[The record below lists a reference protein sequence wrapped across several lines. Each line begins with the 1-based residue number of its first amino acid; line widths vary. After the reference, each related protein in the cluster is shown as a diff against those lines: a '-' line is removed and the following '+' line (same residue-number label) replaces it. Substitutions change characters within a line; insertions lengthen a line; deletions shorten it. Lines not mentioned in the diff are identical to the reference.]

1 MVIGMEKKVLAQLE
15 KCYAVAPLYYE
26 GSLHILVAAEKKDR
40 CILFDGDGNE
50 KATVW
55 EGPGGVMTMVQIPGK
70 DGQFLATHRF
80 YSPNDG
86 KEAGIVSAVPDGKGG
101 WEIRSL
107 VPLPFVHRFDILSSG
122 KEKYLIACTIKSGH
136 RYKDD
141 WSMPGKVYA
150 ARLPEDI
157 SVFHEGNPLQ
167 MEVIKEGML
176 KNHGYCRV
184 GKEGDEAALICSE
197 NGVFLFYPPKPAGH
211 LASDGSKPGH
221 STPDDLKPGHSMQ
234 DGQWK
239 IRQLL
244 DTPASDAVLVDLDG
258 DGEDELFVLSPFHGS
273 EISIYRKSEEGYR
286 KVYVY
291 PEQADFLHAIW
302 GGTINGKATVVA
314 GYRRGAGRLMAFTW
328 NEKKQDYMFR
338 TLDDGCGPANVYG
351 YSYHGKD
358 RLVCANRE
366 TNEIAMYIF

>member
-1 MVIGMEKKVLAQLE
+1 MVIGMEKRVLAQLE

-122 KEKYLIACTIKSGH
+122 GEKYLIACTIKSGH
-136 RYKDD
+136 QYKDD
-141 WSMPGKVYA
+141 WSMPGKVYG

-157 SVFHEGNPLQ
+157 SAYHEGNPLQ
-167 MEVIKEGML
+167 LEVIKDGML
-176 KNHGYCRV
+176 KNHGYCKV
-184 GKEGDEAALICSE
+184 EKEGNEAALICSE
-197 NGVFLFYPPKPAGH
+197 NGIFLFYPPK
-211 LASDGSKPGH
+211 
-221 STPDDLKPGHSMQ
+221 TP
-234 DGQWK
+234 DGQWE
-239 IRQLL
+239 IHQLL
-244 DTPASDAVLVDLDG
+244 DTPASDAVMIDLDG

-286 KVYVY
+286 KVYAY
-291 PEQADFLHAIW
+291 PEQAEFLHAIW
-302 GGTINGKATVVA
+302 GGKINGKATVVA
-314 GYRRGAGRLMAFTW
+314 GYRRGAKRLLAFTW
-328 NEKKQDYMFR
+328 DENKQGYMFH
-338 TLDDGCGPANVYG
+338 TLDEDCGPANVYG

-366 TNEIAMYIF
+366 TDEVAMYIF